1 MKWYV
6 KAYWTWNAEID
17 SSVYILH
24 IVRAIKLN
32 SAFHEQIEYSKAILV
47 IEKNQKY
54 MQLRVFVFQHV
65 RGRIV
70 AQSR

>member
-1 MKWYV
+1 M
-6 KAYWTWNAEID
+6 
-17 SSVYILH
+17 YILH

-32 SAFHEQIEYSKAILV
+32 TAFHEQIEYSKAFLV

-54 MQLRVFVFQHV
+54 MQLLVFVFQHV